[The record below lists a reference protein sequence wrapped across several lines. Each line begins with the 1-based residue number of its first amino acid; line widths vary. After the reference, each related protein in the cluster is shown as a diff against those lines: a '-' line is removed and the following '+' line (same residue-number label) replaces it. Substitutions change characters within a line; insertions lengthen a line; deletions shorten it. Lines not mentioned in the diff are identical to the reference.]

1 MSLAY
6 DVASALM
13 VNGRPEKNKDGWLT
27 CCPLHGDK
35 KPSLAVTDND
45 KGDVDVY
52 CHTGCNWKEVKDLIR
67 TMGLLPEWGAAIPIS
82 SN

>member
-35 KPSLAVTDND
+35 KPSLAVTWF
-45 KGDVDVY
+45 
-52 CHTGCNWKEVKDLIR
+52 HRLSIT
-67 TMGLLPEWGAAIPIS
+67 T
-82 SN
+82 